1 MQSAK
6 CKVQSE
12 GVAFGDYLNKFAK
25 QIHSFC
31 ILHSALCTLHC
42 AFCTLHCALSIIN
55 CQFLLIKVYDQLGIA
70 GNGLSGGGQLGS
82 NGIAV
87 ATDQHLQSRFL

>member
-1 MQSAK
+1 MQNAK

-31 ILHSALCTLHC
+31 ILHFARQCDKLEAERSY
-42 AFCTLHCALSIIN
+42 IWN
-55 CQFLLIKVYDQLGIA
+55 
-70 GNGLSGGGQLGS
+70 
-82 NGIAV
+82 
-87 ATDQHLQSRFL
+87 